1 MALIT
6 SDCGNS
12 APRASNGPN
21 HLGLCA
27 LQSPIPEAGS
37 EERAAAPPKKMRRTD
52 DSRSSPHRFS
62 SHGCLPPRL
71 GTYLGQSDDDDDD
84 TCEKEEEEEE
94 EEDGNASEVDDMVSC
109 SSTPS
114 LMGDQALR
122 LKEDEDGQQAVA
134 PTHQYHQSSSHAA
147 AANGPSNGRWRTAS
161 KRKTP
166 ARSPSGSPIL
176 RARLAIGET
185 VILTTSLFIAIET
198 PTKGTGG
205 CHQMTV
211 SPTATPIR
219 DGGAGTLRSHDGVA
233 LHAEDWR
240 AAASTHQT
248 ARRTR
253 AIPGCLRRWPHRASV
268 AFTRDRRHGACCV
281 TIGET
286 VI

>member
-1 MALIT
+1 
-6 SDCGNS
+6 
-12 APRASNGPN
+12 
-21 HLGLCA
+21 
-27 LQSPIPEAGS
+27 
-37 EERAAAPPKKMRRTD
+37 
-52 DSRSSPHRFS
+52 
-62 SHGCLPPRL
+62 
-71 GTYLGQSDDDDDD
+71 
-84 TCEKEEEEEE
+84 
-94 EEDGNASEVDDMVSC
+94 MVSC

-185 VILTTSLFIAIET
+185 VILTTPLFIAIET

-211 SPTATPIR
+211 SPTANSARTVLTQRVWSSADAEAICCGDESIVVTPSATPAAEVAAAVTR
-219 DGGAGTLRSHDGVA
+219 LRERLIS
-233 LHAEDWR
+233 R
-240 AAASTHQT
+240 AAIMAATWTLGPSS
-248 ARRTR
+248 ATR
-253 AIPGCLRRWPHRASV
+253 
-268 AFTRDRRHGACCV
+268 
-281 TIGET
+281 
-286 VI
+286 